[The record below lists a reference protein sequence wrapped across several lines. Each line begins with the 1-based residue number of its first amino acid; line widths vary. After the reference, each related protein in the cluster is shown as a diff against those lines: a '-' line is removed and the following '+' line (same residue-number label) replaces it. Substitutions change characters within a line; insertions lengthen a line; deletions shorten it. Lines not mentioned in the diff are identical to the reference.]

1 MKKFKVVI
9 LNQIEHKYIGME
21 LIASTVD
28 KAIEIAKY
36 KVAKEYADDIEHGI
50 HDINVVTNML
60 VTDTCDVIADLSLL

>member
-50 HDINVVTNML
+50 HDINEIKWEDWIPGCNRG
-60 VTDTCDVIADLSLL
+60 S

>member
-50 HDINVVTNML
+50 HDINE
-60 VTDTCDVIADLSLL
+60 IK